1 MAGNHAVS
9 LYSRRSDFFY
19 HEGGSMKSTAILH
32 LSALAVATLLAAPAH
47 AHHGFGLFQLDK
59 DVEFEGTLTEMELVN
74 PHSYM
79 HFESVGADGKPL
91 RMSCEMRAA
100 TLIKRSGWSV
110 DMFKP
115 GMHVKVIGHPHR
127 DDPSACYIES
137 FTLDNSITVERN
149 QQFLSTAAPVDTST
163 RAARLDSGEPNI
175 SGDWAVEQNVL
186 TIPPGGGHG
195 DMVPRSLV
203 DEYASGAMTLQQ
215 IRGLNPTPRPAYT
228 AKGDADAKAFRMWSV
243 DDNPRLSCKPTSI
256 LYDWTFDWPVNRIT
270 QTTTAEGEK
279 VIDMD
284 YGLYSFSRRIHMD
297 TEHPASIEPSFAGH
311 SIGHWEGDTLVVD
324 TVGIA
329 EGVLSP
335 PTRNSNRLHVEERY
349 TLDTT
354 TMALVRNYRAEDPVY
369 LAQPWI
375 GRDTVLLSEVP
386 FEKQVCKEMT
396 PEFQQE

>member
-1 MAGNHAVS
+1 
-9 LYSRRSDFFY
+9 
-19 HEGGSMKSTAILH
+19 MKSTAILR
-32 LSALAVATLLAAPAH
+32 LSALAAATLLCAQAQ

-91 RMSCEMRAA
+91 QMSCEMRAA
-100 TLIKRSGWSV
+100 TLIKRSGWSI

-115 GMHVKVIGHPHR
+115 GMHVKVVGHPHR

-137 FTLDNSITVERN
+137 FTLDNSITVDRN
-149 QQFLSTAAPVDTST
+149 QQFLSTAAPVDTSN
-163 RAARLDSGEPNI
+163 RAARLPTGEPNI

-186 TIPPGGGHG
+186 TIPPAGGHG

-203 DEYASGAMTLQQ
+203 DEYASGAITLQQ
-215 IRGLNPTPRPAYT
+215 IRNLNPSSRPAYT
-228 AKGDADAKAFRMWSV
+228 AKGKAAAEAFRMWSV

-256 LYDWTFDWPVNRIT
+256 VYDWTFDWPVNRIT
-270 QTTTAEGEK
+270 QTTTPEGEK

-297 TEHPASIEPSFAGH
+297 AEHPAKVEPSYAGH
-311 SIGHWEGDTLVVD
+311 SIGHWEGDMLVVD
-324 TVGIA
+324 TIGIA

-335 PTRNSNRLHVEERY
+335 PTRNSDQLHIVERY

-354 TMALVRNYRAEDPVY
+354 TMALVRNYTAEDPVY
-369 LAQPWI
+369 LTQPNT

-386 FEKQVCKEMT
+386 FEKQICKEMT
-396 PEFQQE
+396 PEFKEE